1 MKSSG
6 GRRSW
11 CRRAPPH
18 RTVGHQ
24 ARHRRRYLLRRIAF
38 GLALTVGATAASGQT
53 DVDSQLIFTL
63 WVDLEPA
70 VAAGESPPRSEARAA
85 ELLFQ
90 EARFVLSGLVYGYTY
105 EYVPYDATRRIAEE
119 FVLSPRA
126 EVQRGDPRLDAID
139 SYVKDKRVYTQFRY
153 RLEPFQQQWLESWSS
168 SALPRVAARGEHPWW
183 QGHEAKL
190 TAIEVAV
197 KEAIRNYLRSQIRNK
212 PRRARGSVI
221 LTETPRVYVVAGAY
235 RAEVS
240 VRIRVDELDPYGVY

>member
-1 MKSSG
+1 M
-6 GRRSW
+6 R
-11 CRRAPPH
+11 RRAFL
-18 RTVGHQ
+18 RLIV
-24 ARHRRRYLLRRIAF
+24 LLT
-38 GLALTVGATAASGQT
+38 ALTVAAASASGQSG
-53 DVDSQLIFTL
+53 VDSQVIFTL

-70 VAAGESPPRSEARAA
+70 VAAGETPPRSEARAA

-90 EARFVLSGLVYGYTY
+90 EARFVLSGLIYGYTY

-119 FVLSPRA
+119 FDLSPRA
-126 EVQRGDPRLDAID
+126 EVRRGDSRLDAID

-168 SALPRVAARGEHPWW
+168 SALPRVEASGEHPWW

-197 KEAIRNYLRSQIRNK
+197 KEAVRNYLRSQIRNK

-221 LTETPRVYVVAGAY
+221 LTDTPRVYVIAGAY

-240 VRIRVDELDPYGVY
+240 VRIRVDELDPYEVY